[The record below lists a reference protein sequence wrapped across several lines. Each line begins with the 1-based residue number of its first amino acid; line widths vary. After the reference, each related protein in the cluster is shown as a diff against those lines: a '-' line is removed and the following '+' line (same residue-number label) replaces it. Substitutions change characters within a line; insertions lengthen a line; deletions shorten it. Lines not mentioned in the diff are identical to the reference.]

1 MRTYKDKDLDYN
13 FNLVTGIYL
22 RTKREKANMTLDD
35 LAKRCRTTRQ
45 NIFKYETNKSRIKI
59 DMFISICY
67 ALNVSPEIAYKDI
80 IKLAEEKGI
89 EI

>member
-1 MRTYKDKDLDYN
+1 MRTIKEKDLDYN

-22 RTKREKANMTLDD
+22 RKQRERIGMTLDD

-45 NIFKYETNKSRIKI
+45 NIFKYETNKSRIKL

-67 ALNVSPEIAYKDI
+67 ALQLDPAEAYDEIVK
-80 IKLAEEKGI
+80 ETESKGI
-89 EI
+89 